1 LYILAFL
8 IAWEMILII
17 DVSNSKEK
25 FCGCVV
31 AQVATMAWDLVK
43 FYKPFCYLFV
53 KGECSMLFF
62 YNLMF
67 FLIFWHNEEALML
80 DILFHAISQLTRT
93 LHMSRYFLLV
103 NLTVWVV

>member
-1 LYILAFL
+1 
-8 IAWEMILII
+8 MILII
-17 DVSNSKEK
+17 DVSNSKGK

-80 DILFHAISQLTRT
+80 DILFHAISQFTRRKY
-93 LHMSRYFLLV
+93 LLICRVLV